1 MPTMQLSEAQVVDL
15 VKQLT
20 PKQQR
25 GALLTLA
32 EGAGRGR
39 AERTRLADERLRQRA
54 AERGR
59 DWAAMSEAE
68 REAFVDDL
76 VHEDRPCGT

>member
-1 MPTMQLSEAQVVDL
+1 MPTMQLSESQVVDL

-32 EGAGRGR
+32 EGASR
-39 AERTRLADERLRQRA
+39 RA
-54 AERGR
+54 AERSRVAEERLIRLAAARGR
-59 DWAAMSEAE
+59 DWAVMTESE
-68 REAFVDDL
+68 REDFADDL
-76 VHEDRPCGT
+76 VH